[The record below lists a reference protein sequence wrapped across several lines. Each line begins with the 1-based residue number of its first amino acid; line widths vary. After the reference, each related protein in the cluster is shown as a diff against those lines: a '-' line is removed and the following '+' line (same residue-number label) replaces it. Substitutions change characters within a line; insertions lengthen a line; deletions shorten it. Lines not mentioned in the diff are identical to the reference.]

1 MPEEIYGELIKAGV
15 SEQAAEVISS
25 DRILAEKTLRIIRI
39 FSLDPSTLPT
49 KSGSLRMTD
58 IPSFANWFLHHQ
70 KEARE
75 KTAEELISLFK
86 QDSADIVSDTK
97 ALGDWIIRVIEEN
110 PKAVSDFRAGKQPAL
125 GFLIG
130 QVQRKA
136 RGKADVRIVKD
147 MLSSKLV
154 NDL

>member
-15 SEQAAEVISS
+15 SEQAAEVIS
-25 DRILAEKTLRIIRI
+25 E
-39 FSLDPSTLPT
+39 T
-49 KSGSLRMTD
+49 KVLSEIMMEVINIGMTR
-58 IPSFANWFLHHQ
+58 IPSFANWLLHHQ

-97 ALGDWIIRVIEEN
+97 ALEDWILRVIEAN
-110 PKAVSDFRAGKQPAL
+110 PRAVADFKAGKQQAI

-130 QVQRKA
+130 QVQRLVG
-136 RGKADVRIVKD
+136 GKADVRIVKD